1 MSNITGTPQTQT
13 QKTGSQKATPNMI
26 NGKSDDIRVGQD
38 SIIGETSFAQ
48 ENAQTLGENTQE

>member
-13 QKTGSQKATPNMI
+13 QKTGSQKATPSMI

-48 ENAQTLGENTQE
+48 ENA

>member
-1 MSNITGTPQTQT
+1 MSNMIGTPQTQKMLT
-13 QKTGSQKATPNMI
+13 SKVTPNYI
-26 NGKSDDIRVGQD
+26 NGKSDDIRVNQD